1 MLMKRG
7 FAIGFGFKNKDSSI
21 HKNGDDFKTRYKT
34 ENIFP
39 ISHVEGFKYFS

>member
-21 HKNGDDFKTRYKT
+21 HKNGDDLKLGTKLKT
-34 ENIFP
+34 IFQY
-39 ISHVEGFKYFS
+39 HM